1 MRSTLLFLALLPSM
15 LFAQQFE
22 WGQAFGGN
30 QNDNAQ
36 RISPGPSGS
45 IFVVGNFIGPAT
57 IGGNT
62 LQGYGFQ
69 DVYLARYS
77 STGQLDWAKAIGGSG
92 TDQVSAIETDL
103 DGNVWISGRFTG
115 SMDLDPDAGFSG
127 LTAAPAGALDGFF
140 AKFNGNDGSLLEFR
154 DITAGGTFDIRSI
167 KIDPTDGTF
176 FIGGQYANT
185 VDFDFGPFT
194 QSRTSFVTSGDC
206 FVAKYDA
213 NLSFGW
219 VNTFGSVNPAID
231 FVSAIAL
238 SADGAVYCT
247 GLLGGTTDIDPSLGT
262 TNLTCATDAFLIRY
276 LKTTGALSW
285 GFNLGG
291 NSIELG
297 TALLVNPDNEI
308 VLTGTMN
315 SPSFDA
321 DPGFSTTIIASN
333 GISSAPFLL
342 RYASNGALL
351 GNYVV
356 EGLTGLSAN
365 INALEYT
372 VNNDLIAAGN
382 FTGNIKFPTDT
393 GYFELSSGDSSDA
406 FMAFF
411 NSAFILSDLNIVGG
425 SNNQTANDIRLSG
438 SIVHLAG
445 QLDGTTNPGGGAL
458 NPIVPGSLGN
468 EGYIFQYNLNPTVIS
483 NDLSEGVLIYPNP
496 AIDRILIEAVGFQ
509 SVDCFDMQGRLVL
522 KSTSN
527 TLYVA
532 DLKKGIYLL
541 KVNTED
547 SSEFRRIVLQ

>member
-1 MRSTLLFLALLPSM
+1 MKSTLLFLALLPSV

-77 STGQLDWAKAIGGSG
+77 STGQLDWAKAVGGAG
-92 TDQVSAIETDL
+92 TDQVSAIETDMQ
-103 DGNVWISGRFTG
+103 GNIWIAGRFTG
-115 SMDLDPDAGFSG
+115 SMDLDPDAGLSG
-127 LTAAPAGALDGFF
+127 ITSSPSGALDGFF
-140 AKFNGNDGSLLEFR
+140 AKFNGNDGSLMDFR
-154 DITAGGTFDIRSI
+154 DITAGGTFDIRTI
-167 KIDPTDGTF
+167 KIDPIDETF
-176 FIGGQYANT
+176 FIGGQYSNT

-194 QSRTSFVTSGDC
+194 QNRTSFVTSGDC

-213 NLSFGW
+213 ALTFGW

-231 FVSAIAL
+231 FVSAISL
-238 SADGAVYCT
+238 STDGAVYCT

-297 TALLVNPDNEI
+297 TAILVNPDNE
-308 VLTGTMN
+308 VVVTGTMN
-315 SPSFDA
+315 STSFDA
-321 DPGFSTTIIASN
+321 DPGFGTTAIASN

-342 RYASNGALL
+342 RYGSNGSLL

-356 EGLTGLSAN
+356 DGLTGLSAN

-372 VNNDLIAAGN
+372 ANNDLLAAGN
-382 FTGNIKFPTDT
+382 FMGNIKFPTDT
-393 GYFELSSGDSSDA
+393 GYLELSSGDSSDA

-411 NSAFILSDLNIVGG
+411 NSAFILSDLNIIGG

-445 QLDGTTNPGGGAL
+445 QLDGTTDPGNGAL

-483 NDLSEGVLIYPNP
+483 SDLYNGMLIYPNP
-496 AIDRILIEAVGFQ
+496 AVDWIKVEAKGFK

-522 KSTSN
+522 RTTSTD
-527 TLYVA
+527 LYVA
-532 DLKKGIYLL
+532 NLKKGIYLL
-541 KVNTED
+541 KVNTDEL
-547 SSEFRRIVLQ
+547 SVFSKIVLQ